1 MGNKISAVIFLVLFF
16 LPLIGSASDNFD
28 KGVNLYKANDFKESS
43 SYFLKEINE
52 SGITGELAFNVGN
65 CFFKLKEYSKALLWY
80 KKAEKYLFA
89 NPDLKFNK
97 HVSMENLGLE
107 KGDEYF
113 LSDYVFFPNFFLPA
127 EFINWCFI
135 FCEILLFS
143 LVLFFSKKLFK
154 TKVFLSVV
162 SVFLLMNSLFNFYGG
177 SFFKRAVILDNTEI
191 HSAYSQNAS
200 ILFSLKKGSVVKVKE
215 NKEGFCKIITRQGKP
230 GWVLKKDL
238 GII

>member
-1 MGNKISAVIFLVLFF
+1 MSNKISAVIFLVLFF
-16 LPLIGSASDNFD
+16 LPLTGSASDNFD

-113 LSDYVFFPNFFLPA
+113 LSDYVFFPNFFFPE
-127 EFINWCFI
+127 EFVNFSFI
-135 FCEILLFS
+135 FFEILLFFMII
-143 LVLFFSKKLFK
+143 FFSRKFFK
-154 TKVFLSVV
+154 TKVFLSIV
-162 SVFLLMNSLFNFYGG
+162 SVFLFMNSLFNFYGD
-177 SFFKRAVILDNTEI
+177 SFIKRAVILENAKI
-191 HSAYSQNAS
+191 HSAYSENAS
-200 ILFSLKKGSVVKVKE
+200 ILFSLKKGSVVAVKE
-215 NKEGFCKIITRQGKP
+215 NKEGFCKIITREGRP
-230 GWVLKKDL
+230 GWISKKDL